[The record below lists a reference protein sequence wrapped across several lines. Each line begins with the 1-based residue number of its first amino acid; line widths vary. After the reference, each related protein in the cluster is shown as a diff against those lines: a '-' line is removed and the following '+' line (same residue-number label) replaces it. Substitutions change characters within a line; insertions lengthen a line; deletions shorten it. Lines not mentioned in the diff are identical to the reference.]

1 MAAYSECKKCG
12 RIYNNDEPCPC
23 ISERSDLKKENE
35 ELKAKLSLENIERA
49 YYQATNF
56 YKKPSEIIQRL
67 YQELNS

>member
-1 MAAYSECKKCG
+1 MPSCIRCG
-12 RIYNNDEPCPC
+12 RKD
-23 ISERSDLKKENE
+23 SEGCLPECYMGEEKENLE
-35 ELKAKLSLENIERA
+35 NEIQALKAKLSLENIERA